1 MSRQTR
7 DEKYVIGE
15 YPFDKKLINK
25 MKKKTSKIKKEGKK
39 YPDLQDLSNYHLH
52 LDVNEAQMEGLFT
65 ALCRGEN
72 IRIPKMDIDMK
83 CQYLHY
89 FNPYLRLGPFKME
102 TKNHAP
108 FVAIF
113 RDFMT
118 ENEIKTFI
126 KEASPNLSRNMHVEK
141 GNNKK
146 SLGASYVRTSKQSW
160 IKEDE
165 IPKKYESTDD
175 GTTLKVWLATKVS
188 LRIQNATLMNVFTE
202 NGGEAFQVANYGMA
216 GQYSSHYDSA
226 AGLHTPFEYMH
237 MGDRV
242 QTFMAYLSDVEAGGA
257 TVFPYLGISVWPK
270 KGDAITWYNVDKN
283 IFRRD
288 HLSLHG
294 SCPIIKGSKWI
305 TNKWIRHFAQSF
317 NFPCEKNE
325 EFSRLK
331 PLENDICNV
340 IPSCKPRFGFG
351 Y

>member
-1 MSRQTR
+1 
-7 DEKYVIGE
+7 
-15 YPFDKKLINK
+15 

-141 GNNKK
+141 GNNQKF
-146 SLGASYVRTSKQSW
+146 LGASYVRTSKQSW

-165 IPKKYESTDD
+165 IPRKYETTDE
-175 GTTLKVWLATKVS
+175 
-188 LRIQNATLMNVFTE
+188 M
-202 NGGEAFQVANYGMA
+202 
-216 GQYSSHYDSA
+216 
-226 AGLHTPFEYMH
+226 P
-237 MGDRV
+237 
-242 QTFMAYLSDVEAGGA
+242 
-257 TVFPYLGISVWPK
+257 
-270 KGDAITWYNVDKN
+270 
-283 IFRRD
+283 
-288 HLSLHG
+288 
-294 SCPIIKGSKWI
+294 
-305 TNKWIRHFAQSF
+305 
-317 NFPCEKNE
+317 
-325 EFSRLK
+325 
-331 PLENDICNV
+331 
-340 IPSCKPRFGFG
+340 
-351 Y
+351 